1 MSGIQFPNAVR
12 DALVRSGLVKESE
25 VQTVTVHAPAVAY
38 DATQAAAPGFVP
50 PPWYER
56 LRFAMK
62 ASSQRGATLFGP
74 RGAGK
79 TTAVHMLSKQ
89 DGTELVTYQAASG
102 CTIDD
107 LVGVR
112 DLKDGKT
119 VFTDGPLPDAIRKDC
134 WLLIEEANVM
144 HPGVFSKLNTLTD
157 GSGDTLRLPDGTRLV
172 VGPKFRVVLAFNEGA
187 AYSGTREVN
196 AALRDRLMPIY
207 ADYLPEKSEVGILVQ
222 RTGCDEATAK
232 RLVGFAKQ
240 IRAARANLGFDL
252 SPRALLRMLDMIR
265 FLGESW
271 KSAFEYGI
279 LDLIGDPIDKK
290 VQRDAIQK
298 VAEAAGLFSW
308 SLPRFVPPGSVL
320 QKIEAKNGTCTVCGG
335 IGTRPSEAGF
345 NVLCQACNGSGKAKP

>member
-1 MSGIQFPNAVR
+1 MSAGIVLPKAVQ
-12 DALVRSGLVKESE
+12 DALVRSGLVQESE
-25 VQTVTVHAPAVAY
+25 VQTVTVQAPAVAY
-38 DATQAAAPGFVP
+38 DATKPGTSTFIP
-50 PPWYER
+50 PPWFER

-62 ASSQRGATLFGP
+62 APSQRGATVFGP

-79 TTAVHMLSKQ
+79 TTAVHELSKT

-144 HPGVFSKLNTLTD
+144 HHGVFSKLNTLTD
-157 GSGDTLRLPDGTRLV
+157 GSGDTLRLPDGTRLT

-187 AYSGTREVN
+187 GYAGTREVN

-207 ADYLPEKSEVGILVQ
+207 ADYLPEKSEVSMLVQ
-222 RTGCDEATAK
+222 RTGCDEQSAK
-232 RLVGFAKQ
+232 RLVGFARQ

-252 SPRALLRMLDMIR
+252 SPRALFRMLDMIR

-290 VQRDAIQK
+290 PQRDAIEKTAQ
-298 VAEAAGLFSW
+298 AAGLYAW
-308 SLPRFVPPGSVL
+308 TLPRFTP
-320 QKIEAKNGTCTVCGG
+320 
-335 IGTRPSEAGF
+335 
-345 NVLCQACNGSGKAKP
+345 SGKAGKP